1 MKKVLI
7 IVCII
12 CLCGCAKIYNNAELP
27 IAPSTENSVIET
39 HSFPAK
45 NSIIEESDIIEP
57 DITEPDTIEINP
69 EYLQDIENI
78 EVIINNYAD
87 LSVNEKQALADSWN
101 APVDFRVLRNEDN
114 LQDGDILI
122 TGKYEAYM
130 PRINNRLELTDLL
143 IEETPIRFLAP
154 FLRYSYGWN
163 NGVSFSML
171 CNGQG
176 SSIPMNFLRQIDDGY
191 YYTVVKVK
199 DAGYLYIFYDTFD
212 NAIDA
217 TDITDV
223 GAVYIEKT
231 LAYKDFEGINVG
243 SSIDDVRNIDSGI
256 YAWELARE
264 VLYEDCRTDP
274 YNKDCLPGTTQQCDY
289 SSMVSIHLLTDG
301 LLTIVY
307 EKNGD
312 SWIITDMKLSEDF
325 IFDSSITPY
334 TINEKQFKILPQ
346 DYPTAS

>member
-1 MKKVLI
+1 MKRM
-7 IVCII
+7 IVIII
-12 CLCGCAKIYNNAELP
+12 CITSLCGCSKASVKEEFSSVPMTEYSITVSS
-27 IAPSTENSVIET
+27 STT
-39 HSFPAK
+39 
-45 NSIIEESDIIEP
+45 EESDTDEQY
-57 DITEPDTIEINP
+57 TAEILP
-69 EYLQDIENI
+69 EHLYEVENI
-78 EVIINNYAD
+78 DVIIDNYSS
-87 LSVNEKQALADSWN
+87 LSIEAKQEMVDSWS
-101 APVDFRVLRNEDN
+101 APVDFKVQRNEEN
-114 LQDGDILI
+114 PQQGDILI
-122 TGKYEAYM
+122 TGKYESYV
-130 PRINNRLELTDLL
+130 PRINNQLALRELLT
-143 IEETPIRFLAP
+143 EETPLRFLGP
-154 FLRYSYGWN
+154 FLRDSYGGN
-163 NGVSFSML
+163 YAATFGMM
-171 CNGQG
+171 CNGF
-176 SSIPMNFLRQIDDGY
+176 SPCIPMTFFRQVDDNH
-191 YYTVVKVK
+191 YYTVTKIK
-199 DAGYLYIFYDTFD
+199 DAGYLYVFFEQKD

-231 LAYKDFEGINVG
+231 LSYKDFEGINVG

-274 YNKDCLPGTTQQCDY
+274 YNKDCLPGTDQPCDY
-289 SSMVSIHLLTDG
+289 NSKVSIHLLTDG

-346 DYPTAS
+346 DYPPAS